1 MFTNKHNVKIVF
13 KIMLFIFIY
22 QNNMTKVFLTGV
34 YFLYKIKGV
43 HEEVIS
49 ILNVNENKNKY
60 KGRFST
66 TSSFLFGYKN
76 KRFLNNEVVSSSI

>member
-1 MFTNKHNVKIVF
+1 
-13 KIMLFIFIY
+13 
-22 QNNMTKVFLTGV
+22 MTKVFLTGV

-76 KRFLNNEVVSSSI
+76 KRFLNNEVVSSSILKPYIYTNKKNPIKVNV